1 MQFCPK
7 CGSIILPKK
16 AANKTKLACANCNY
30 KFIQK
35 KEPMVLK
42 EKIESR
48 ERIEVIDKKIETLPK
63 VEQECPKCK
72 NGKAYYWLLQTRSA
86 DEAETTFYKCTKCN
100 YTWRTY

>member
-7 CGSIILPKK
+7 CGTIILPNKSTS
-16 AANKTKLACANCNY
+16 KTKLACPSCNY

-35 KEPMVLK
+35 KEPMLLK
-42 EKIESR
+42 EKIINNEK
-48 ERIEVIDKKIETLPK
+48 IEVVDKKIEILPK
-63 VEQECPKCK
+63 VDQECPKCK
-72 NGKAYYWLLQTRSA
+72 NNNAYFWLLQTRSA